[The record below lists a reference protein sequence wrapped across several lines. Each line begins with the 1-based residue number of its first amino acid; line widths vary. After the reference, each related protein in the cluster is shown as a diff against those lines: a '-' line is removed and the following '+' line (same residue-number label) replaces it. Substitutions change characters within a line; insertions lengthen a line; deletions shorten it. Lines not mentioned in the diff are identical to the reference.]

1 MANIDVQKK
10 KTNPLPWI
18 ILVLIILAV
27 VGYFAWRNLNNPA
40 GTATHDVDTTKVV
53 DSTKITTDTTMQ

>member
-18 ILVLIILAV
+18 ILVLLILAL
-27 VGYFAWRNLNNPA
+27 VGYFVWRNMNTPA
-40 GTATHDVDTTKVV
+40 GTVTNNADTTKV
-53 DSTKITTDTTMQ
+53 ITDTTRQ

>member
-18 ILVLIILAV
+18 ILVLLILAI
-27 VGYFAWRNLNNPA
+27 VGYFAWRNMNNPA
-40 GTATHDVDTTKVV
+40 GTATDNADTT
-53 DSTKITTDTTMQ
+53 TIITGTTRQ

>member
-18 ILVLIILAV
+18 ILVLLILAV
-27 VGYFAWRNLNNPA
+27 VGYLAWRNMNNPA
-40 GTATHDVDTTKVV
+40 GTVTNNADTTTTV
-53 DSTKITTDTTMQ
+53 TDTTRP